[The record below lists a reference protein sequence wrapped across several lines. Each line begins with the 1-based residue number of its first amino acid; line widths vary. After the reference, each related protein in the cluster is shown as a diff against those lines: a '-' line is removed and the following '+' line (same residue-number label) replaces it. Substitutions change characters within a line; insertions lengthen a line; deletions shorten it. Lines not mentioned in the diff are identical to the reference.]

1 MAQITSLA
9 TGPGNIEMVKVA
21 SNSDPGKQFNI
32 SGDPGERNS
41 SWPIQLKYYESIF
54 QDVIHATVTYVDT
67 GDNPKLGNK
76 PAVEGLPITG
86 SESVKLKFSD
96 VNEEQ
101 LEVELLVNKVTEVLS
116 DAGKSLVTLEMN
128 SKELFDNDKVRIN
141 TRFDGAVSDHV
152 KKILEDEDYI
162 GTKKT
167 LDIEKTLGTYN
178 KICKNKKPFY
188 MMNWFSTIA
197 APEGKGGES
206 AGFLLWETSKGF
218 HFKSIDWLFDAS
230 KNKKKKSI
238 LYTETPDGGTMATP
252 PGYDVKA
259 VKFDKDNRNNIKDKL
274 EQGAYSTRLITFN
287 PFNCYYEVTYPN
299 AGNRP
304 AAGGGGGAPGNEKNL
319 ELAGENLPVLNPAIK
334 AAKGGKNDFSRT
346 TFKYLDVG
354 TLPEGGGEG
363 EDQEQI
369 KKSKGEN
376 ADPKNVL
383 NQGIMRMNQMN
394 NMMISLTLPGDF
406 SLHAGDSI
414 FIDSPQLPVA
424 EAKEAEVDSQSGG
437 LYIIRDLCHYMTSTE
452 TYTRINAIRDSVGR
466 KGTASS

>member
-1 MAQITSLA
+1 
-9 TGPGNIEMVKVA
+9 
-21 SNSDPGKQFNI
+21 
-32 SGDPGERNS
+32 
-41 SWPIQLKYYESIF
+41 
-54 QDVIHATVTYVDT
+54 
-67 GDNPKLGNK
+67 
-76 PAVEGLPITG
+76 
-86 SESVKLKFSD
+86 
-96 VNEEQ
+96 
-101 LEVELLVNKVTEVLS
+101 
-116 DAGKSLVTLEMN
+116 
-128 SKELFDNDKVRIN
+128 
-141 TRFDGAVSDHV
+141 
-152 KKILEDEDYI
+152 
-162 GTKKT
+162 
-167 LDIEKTLGTYN
+167 
-178 KICKNKKPFY
+178 
-188 MMNWFSTIA
+188 MNWFSTVA

-299 AGNRP
+299 AGNNP
-304 AAGGGGGAPGNEKNL
+304 GAGAGDSKGNEKNL
-319 ELAGENLPVLNPAIK
+319 ELAGENLPVLNPSIK
-334 AAKGGKNDFSRT
+334 SAKGGKNDFSRT

-354 TLPEGGGEG
+354 SLPEGGGEG

-369 KKSKGEN
+369 KKSEEEN

-383 NQGIMRMNQMN
+383 NQGIMRMNQVN
-394 NMMISLTLPGDF
+394 NMMVSLTLPGDF
-406 SLHAGDSI
+406 TLHAGDSL
-414 FIDSPQLPVA
+414 FIDSPQLPVIA
-424 EAKEAEVDSQSGG
+424 DKEQEVDSVSGG
-437 LYIIRDLCHYMTSTE
+437 LYIIRDLCHYMTSAE

>member
-1 MAQITSLA
+1 MAQIDSLA
-9 TGPGNIEMVKVA
+9 TGPGNISMIKVA
-21 SNSDPGKQFNI
+21 SNSTGKQFDI
-32 SGDPGERNS
+32 SGDPTAKS
-41 SWPIQLKYYESIF
+41 SAWPIELLYYESIF
-54 QDVIHATVTYVDT
+54 QDVVHASVTYVDT
-67 GDNPKLGNK
+67 GDNQQLGNK
-76 PAVEGLPITG
+76 PAVVGLPITG
-86 SESVKLKFSD
+86 SESVKLKFED
-96 VNEEQ
+96 VSGEK

-116 DAGKSLVTLEMN
+116 DAVKSLVTLEMN

-167 LDIEKTLGTYN
+167 LDIEETLGTYN
-178 KICKNKKPFY
+178 KICNNKKPFY

-218 HFKSIDWLFDAS
+218 HFKSIDWLFDAN
-230 KNKKKKSI
+230 KNPKKKSI
-238 LYTETPDGGTMATP
+238 LYTETPDGGTLETP
-252 PGYDVKA
+252 AGYDMKA
-259 VKFDKDNRNNIKDKL
+259 LEFDKENRNNIKDKL

-304 AAGGGGGAPGNEKNL
+304 AGGGGAGAPGNEKKL

-354 TLPEGGGEG
+354 SLPEGGGEG

-369 KKSKGEN
+369 NKSKGEN

-394 NMMISLTLPGDF
+394 NMMISLTVPGDF
-406 SLHAGDSI
+406 SLHAGDSL

-424 EAKEAEVDSQSGG
+424 QKAKAEVDPQSGG

-466 KGTASS
+466 KGKAS